1 MPEFSDRS
9 KETLGSC
16 VDSMQRLFNEV
27 IKHVDCTILSGRRGE
42 EEQNILYWKRLSKK
56 KFPESKH
63 NTLPSLA
70 VDVMAYP
77 VDWEAWERNYM
88 FVGYVL
94 GVAASMG
101 IKVRAGADWDGDG
114 EIEDQT
120 FHDLAH
126 FELIGERE
134 I

>member
-1 MPEFSDRS
+1 MPNFS
-9 KETLGSC
+9 ETSTNYLLYC
-16 VDSMQRLFNEV
+16 HHDLRELFTRV
-27 IKHVDCTILSGRRGE
+27 VKDYDCTVVSGHRGESEQNELHRRGM
-42 EEQNILYWKRLSKK
+42 SKK

-126 FELIGERE
+126 FELIEERE